1 MNDSTEIHSHDPPS
15 DPPRARKRRRR
26 TMACTQ
32 CRSRKLRCDRE
43 YPICSRCQKSKN
55 PAQCTYEDGFLWQQP
70 STVPATT
77 VFSGAAGGAPG
88 GGSSGTT
95 ATATNTVPDATV
107 NNGYNNANHNPASLP
122 RLADRTPLHNPP
134 DSAITDWASR
144 AQAQTSGIER
154 RTECEGKKDRFLETV
169 LGAPKS
175 AVNQDSYVNTE
186 VLQRYPLGSSGHSGY
201 YPASL
206 HHGHHHSG
214 PTHLPPLHHQHY
226 SHYGY
231 GHYNPEQ
238 DEEDE
243 MGLASPS
250 QQLNLAPRIMMRG
263 KETRTRFNGSGILAN
278 VMAQVCSLVG

>member
-1 MNDSTEIHSHDPPS
+1 
-15 DPPRARKRRRR
+15 
-26 TMACTQ
+26 
-32 CRSRKLRCDRE
+32 
-43 YPICSRCQKSKN
+43 
-55 PAQCTYEDGFLWQQP
+55 
-70 STVPATT
+70 

>member
-154 RTECEGKKDRFLETV
+154 RTECEGEKRSLSGD
-169 LGAPKS
+169 GAGCAK
-175 AVNQDSYVNTE
+175 VRCQ
-186 VLQRYPLGSSGHSGY
+186 SG
-201 YPASL
+201 L
-206 HHGHHHSG
+206 
-214 PTHLPPLHHQHY
+214 
-226 SHYGY
+226 
-231 GHYNPEQ
+231 
-238 DEEDE
+238 
-243 MGLASPS
+243 
-250 QQLNLAPRIMMRG
+250 
-263 KETRTRFNGSGILAN
+263 
-278 VMAQVCSLVG
+278 VCEY